1 MLTKEEIKHIAEL
14 ARLDLNEEELKMY
27 GEQLSSVLK
36 YIEQLQ
42 EVNTEDI
49 EPTAQVTGLENVL
62 REDEVEDWS
71 EPEKY
76 NAISQAPSLEK
87 KQIKVKRV
95 L

>member
-1 MLTKEEIKHIAEL
+1 MLTQEEIKHIAHL
-14 ARLDLNEEELKMY
+14 ARLDLSEEELKMY

-42 EVNTEDI
+42 EVDTEDI

-62 REDEVEDWS
+62 REDEVEDWLES
-71 EPEKY
+71 EKY
-76 NAISQAPSLEK
+76 NAISQAPSLEE